1 MKVNDI
7 YRLMSD
13 RVVVQDTYPGMTY
26 QVQQQRYK
34 QDLQD
39 LFPLCRRH
47 RQGTCRHF
55 EVACV
60 VRQGVPMYACLL
72 LMTAWTVVS

>member
-1 MKVNDI
+1 MSFGNSGNMKVNDI
-7 YRLMSD
+7 YGLKSD

-26 QVQQQRYK
+26 QIQQQRNE

-47 RQGTCRHF
+47 R
-55 EVACV
+55 
-60 VRQGVPMYACLL
+60 
-72 LMTAWTVVS
+72 